1 MCRKWREP
9 QKWSSGVRS
18 PVAEQIEM
26 AHSQNGEMKKQLV
39 IGVDV
44 GGTKILTGVLDGQ
57 GRVLGEPVKVP
68 TGAERPA
75 EAIMGRLYRS
85 VEKALSAAGKSLA
98 DVAAI
103 GIGVPGPLKI
113 REGVFIDPIKLKT
126 LHGFPIRRAAAEHF
140 NLPVEVNNDANC
152 FVLAESFFGAAAGAE
167 TVLGFTLGTGFG
179 CGIIVNKQVH
189 IGATE
194 TGGEIWFSP
203 YKESFIENS
212 VSGRGLQRNYRE
224 LTGKESTPPEILER
238 ATEGEKEALK
248 AWEVFGQDLAY
259 AIAWS
264 INTLDPD
271 VVILGGSLVRGFEF
285 FAPAMEEYLRKHICS
300 APAAKTRVVPAK
312 LGDSAGF
319 IGAACLVIH
328 GAARSRTSFAHP
340 DTVKMF
346 PTSSKPSAP
355 HHQDTKTQS
364 EG

>member
-1 MCRKWREP
+1 MSDKVV
-9 QKWSSGVRS
+9 G
-18 PVAEQIEM
+18 
-26 AHSQNGEMKKQLV
+26 
-39 IGVDV
+39 GVDV

-68 TGAERPA
+68 TGAGEQA

-85 VEKALSAAGKSLA
+85 VEESLSAAGKSLG
-98 DVAAI
+98 DVTGI

-113 REGVFIDPIKLKT
+113 REGVFIDPIQLKT

-140 NLPVEVNNDANC
+140 KLPVEVNNDANC

-179 CGIIVNKQVH
+179 CGIVINKQVH

-203 YKESFIENS
+203 YKESFIEDY
-212 VSGRGLQRNYRE
+212 VSGRGLQRNYRG
-224 LTGKESTPPEILER
+224 LTGNDAPPPEILER
-238 ATEGEKEALK
+238 AREAEKGALK
-248 AWEVFGQDLAY
+248 AWELFGQDLAY

-264 INTLDPD
+264 INILDPD
-271 VVILGGSLVRGFEF
+271 VVVLGGSLVRGFEF
-285 FAPAMEEYLRKHICS
+285 FVPATEDYLRKHICS

-319 IGAACLVIH
+319 IGAACLVVRR
-328 GAARSRTSFAHP
+328 AA
-340 DTVKMF
+340 
-346 PTSSKPSAP
+346 
-355 HHQDTKTQS
+355 
-364 EG
+364 G